1 LKSETPEMLRSAFK
15 NDSMALFIGA
25 EMFPR
30 AVSQGN
36 R

>member
-1 LKSETPEMLRSAFK
+1 LKSEAPETLRSAFK
-15 NDSMALFIGA
+15 NDSMALFIGG

-36 R
+36 K